1 MEIITFNDCRK
12 CGSKPRVRAFGSL
25 HLVTCPECLEET
37 LSDPDL
43 AVLAKRWNEL
53 NPARPVEITLSKAFS
68 PIKEIRL
75 TARID
80 DLDLETEPESESE
93 SESESETD
101 LAPESEPV
109 IPEYCAAN
117 LCKCGGGPV
126 YFQTRS
132 GQHFFIC
139 RECGQIVSDHI
150 AYSGLVAKWNELNP
164 SGWSHATAFSE
175 NPKFYVWNHGGDPD
189 QENDDEEDDI
199 PMCECCGKKSREPGC
214 DGWIYREGGRWFC
227 SKKCMDDW
235 YERMQ
240 PIKPAQDPETET
252 EPEAEPDLVPESEP
266 MLSEYCDDE
275 DPEEGPRDPNIPPVH
290 PIHRCSCGGEPEFY
304 SLLNGPIY
312 FICNKCRKRIFGFK
326 PFSEMIADWNKAN
339 PLDETERPNLDPG
352 RGPCTCQGFDSP
364 LQYQVGGDHY
374 RRFNYQP
381 VMFFRETNL
390 DFDRANAIKYLARV
404 GHKGDPVE
412 DLEKAAQYL
421 QFYEVRRM
429 YENSLCE
436 QFVNQ
441 IDEVPIRHAIRYLF
455 SGEVT
460 LAKMAIDK
468 VLEMYRKPEAKQ

>member
-53 NPARPVEITLSKAFS
+53 NPTRPVEITLSKAFS

-80 DLDLETEPESESE
+80 DLDLETEPEDEPE

-101 LAPESEPV
+101 MAPESEPV
-109 IPEYCAAN
+109 I
-117 LCKCGGGPV
+117 
-126 YFQTRS
+126 
-132 GQHFFIC
+132 
-139 RECGQIVSDHI
+139 
-150 AYSGLVAKWNELNP
+150 P

-175 NPKFYVWNHGGDPD
+175 NPKIYVWNHGGDPD
-189 QENDDEEDDI
+189 QESE
-199 PMCECCGKKSREPGC
+199 
-214 DGWIYREGGRWFC
+214 
-227 SKKCMDDW
+227 
-235 YERMQ
+235 
-240 PIKPAQDPETET
+240 PETE
-252 EPEAEPDLVPESEP
+252 P
-266 MLSEYCDDE
+266 
-275 DPEEGPRDPNIPPVH
+275 
-290 PIHRCSCGGEPEFY
+290 
-304 SLLNGPIY
+304 
-312 FICNKCRKRIFGFK
+312 
-326 PFSEMIADWNKAN
+326 
-339 PLDETERPNLDPG
+339 ERPNLDPG
-352 RGPCTCQGFDSP
+352 RGPCTCPGFDSP

-374 RRFNYQP
+374 RRFSYQP

-436 QFVNQ
+436 QFVDQ

-468 VLEMYRKPEAKQ
+468 VLEMYRKPEAEQ

>member
-37 LSDPDL
+37 LTDPDL
-43 AVLAKRWNEL
+43 ADLAKRWNEL
-53 NPARPVEITLSKAFS
+53 NPARPVEINLSKAFS
-68 PIKEIRL
+68 PIKEIHL

-80 DLDLETEPESESE
+80 DLDLETEPESEPE
-93 SESESETD
+93 TEPEDETD
-101 LAPESEPV
+101 MAPESEPCL
-109 IPEYCAAN
+109 P
-117 LCKCGGGPV
+117 P
-126 YFQTRS
+126 
-132 GQHFFIC
+132 
-139 RECGQIVSDHI
+139 
-150 AYSGLVAKWNELNP
+150 
-164 SGWSHATAFSE
+164 GWSHATAFSE
-175 NPKFYVWNHGGDPD
+175 NPKIYVWNHGGDPD
-189 QENDDEEDDI
+189 QESE
-199 PMCECCGKKSREPGC
+199 
-214 DGWIYREGGRWFC
+214 
-227 SKKCMDDW
+227 
-235 YERMQ
+235 
-240 PIKPAQDPETET
+240 PETE
-252 EPEAEPDLVPESEP
+252 P
-266 MLSEYCDDE
+266 
-275 DPEEGPRDPNIPPVH
+275 
-290 PIHRCSCGGEPEFY
+290 
-304 SLLNGPIY
+304 
-312 FICNKCRKRIFGFK
+312 
-326 PFSEMIADWNKAN
+326 
-339 PLDETERPNLDPG
+339 ERPNLDPG
-352 RGPCTCQGFDSP
+352 RGPCTCPGFNSP

-436 QFVNQ
+436 QFVDQ

-468 VLEMYRKPEAKQ
+468 VLEMYRKPEEETK

>member
-25 HLVTCPECLEET
+25 HLVTCPECLDET

-53 NPARPVEITLSKAFS
+53 NPAHPVEINLSKAFS

-80 DLDLETEPESESE
+80 DLDLETEPETETE
-93 SESESETD
+93 IESESETD
-101 LAPESEPV
+101 MAPESEPV

-117 LCKCGGGPV
+117 PCKCGGDPI
-126 YFQTRS
+126 YFQTRD
-132 GQHFFIC
+132 GKHTFIC
-139 RECGQIVSDHI
+139 RECGQTVSDHM

-175 NPKFYVWNHGGDPD
+175 NPKIYVWNHGGDPD
-189 QENDDEEDDI
+189 QE
-199 PMCECCGKKSREPGC
+199 SEP
-214 DGWIYREGGRWFC
+214 
-227 SKKCMDDW
+227 
-235 YERMQ
+235 
-240 PIKPAQDPETET
+240 ET
-252 EPEAEPDLVPESEP
+252 EPE
-266 MLSEYCDDE
+266 
-275 DPEEGPRDPNIPPVH
+275 
-290 PIHRCSCGGEPEFY
+290 
-304 SLLNGPIY
+304 
-312 FICNKCRKRIFGFK
+312 
-326 PFSEMIADWNKAN
+326 
-339 PLDETERPNLDPG
+339 RPNLNPG
-352 RGPCTCQGFDSP
+352 RGPCTCPGFDSP

-374 RRFNYQP
+374 RRFSYQP

-436 QFVNQ
+436 QFVDQ

-468 VLEMYRKPEAKQ
+468 VLEMYRKPEDETK

>member
-53 NPARPVEITLSKAFS
+53 NPARPVGINLSKAFS

-80 DLDLETEPESESE
+80 DLDLETEPEDEPE
-93 SESESETD
+93 DETD
-101 LAPESEPV
+101 MAPESEPV
-109 IPEYCAAN
+109 I
-117 LCKCGGGPV
+117 
-126 YFQTRS
+126 
-132 GQHFFIC
+132 
-139 RECGQIVSDHI
+139 
-150 AYSGLVAKWNELNP
+150 P

-175 NPKFYVWNHGGDPD
+175 NPKIYVWNHGGDQD
-189 QENDDEEDDI
+189 QE
-199 PMCECCGKKSREPGC
+199 S
-214 DGWIYREGGRWFC
+214 
-227 SKKCMDDW
+227 
-235 YERMQ
+235 
-240 PIKPAQDPETET
+240 ETET
-252 EPEAEPDLVPESEP
+252 EPEPDLTQESDPVFPVEF
-266 MLSEYCDDE
+266 MKLNRCLCGSDALNITTSEGEAALVCRDCGKLITAQTIASLIVKWNEQNPIQELKDSFAKRAGKAFREFMQQVHLYRQNPDL
-275 DPEEGPRDPNIPPVH
+275 PRPKN
-290 PIHRCSCGGEPEFY
+290 CLCGGEPELFDLGEGIIQFVCQKCGKSVCSELPIS
-304 SLLNGPIY
+304 SLIEKWNRLNT
-312 FICNKCRKRIFGFK
+312 
-326 PFSEMIADWNKAN
+326 
-339 PLDETERPNLDPG
+339 LDSTLDQSVEPERPNLDPG
-352 RGPCTCQGFDSP
+352 RGPCTCPGFDSP

-374 RRFNYQP
+374 RRFSYQP

-436 QFVNQ
+436 QFVDQ

-460 LAKMAIDK
+460 LAKMALDRVMETFK
-468 VLEMYRKPEAKQ
+468 KPEEEKK

>member
-1 MEIITFNDCRK
+1 MEKKERVLNRCRN
-12 CGSKPRVRAFGSL
+12 CGHRPGLSTIPPWTVAECGICKQIQSAANYPE
-25 HLVTCPECLEET
+25 LV
-37 LSDPDL
+37 
-43 AVLAKRWNEL
+43 KRWNEA
-53 NPARPVEITLSKAFS
+53 NPKGEPDNGAKPEPIWTALEGEPEFNLAPDSEPVLPKNSAANPCKCGGDVIYFQTIGEEHWFICSKCGQKLSSKISYPDLVAKWNEANQNKEPRKKISLSQAFS
-68 PIKEIRL
+68 PIKEIHL

-80 DLDLETEPESESE
+80 DLDLETEPEIEPE
-93 SESESETD
+93 TEPEDETD
-101 LAPESEPV
+101 MAPESEPCL
-109 IPEYCAAN
+109 P
-117 LCKCGGGPV
+117 P
-126 YFQTRS
+126 
-132 GQHFFIC
+132 
-139 RECGQIVSDHI
+139 
-150 AYSGLVAKWNELNP
+150 
-164 SGWSHATAFSE
+164 GWSHATDFSSF
-175 NPKFYVWNHGGDPD
+175 K
-189 QENDDEEDDI
+189 
-199 PMCECCGKKSREPGC
+199 
-214 DGWIYREGGRWFC
+214 
-227 SKKCMDDW
+227 
-235 YERMQ
+235 
-240 PIKPAQDPETET
+240 
-252 EPEAEPDLVPESEP
+252 
-266 MLSEYCDDE
+266 

-312 FICNKCRKRIFGFK
+312 FICNKCRKRITGFK

-339 PLDETERPNLDPG
+339 PLDESERPNLDPG
-352 RGPCTCQGFDSP
+352 RGPCTCPGFNSP

-436 QFVNQ
+436 QFVDQ

-468 VLEMYRKPEAKQ
+468 VLEMYRKPEDETK

>member
-37 LSDPDL
+37 LTDPDL
-43 AVLAKRWNEL
+43 ADLAKRWNEL
-53 NPARPVEITLSKAFS
+53 NPTRSVGITLSKAFS

-80 DLDLETEPESESE
+80 DLDLETEPEDEPE
-93 SESESETD
+93 DESETEPED
-101 LAPESEPV
+101 ETDMAPESEPV
-109 IPEYCAAN
+109 LP
-117 LCKCGGGPV
+117 P
-126 YFQTRS
+126 
-132 GQHFFIC
+132 
-139 RECGQIVSDHI
+139 
-150 AYSGLVAKWNELNP
+150 
-164 SGWSHATAFSE
+164 GWSHATDFSSF
-175 NPKFYVWNHGGDPD
+175 K
-189 QENDDEEDDI
+189 
-199 PMCECCGKKSREPGC
+199 
-214 DGWIYREGGRWFC
+214 
-227 SKKCMDDW
+227 
-235 YERMQ
+235 
-240 PIKPAQDPETET
+240 
-252 EPEAEPDLVPESEP
+252 
-266 MLSEYCDDE
+266 
-275 DPEEGPRDPNIPPVH
+275 DPEERTVDPNIPPVH

-312 FICNKCRKRIFGFK
+312 FICNKCRKMITGFK

-339 PLDETERPNLDPG
+339 PLDEPERPNLDPG
-352 RGPCTCQGFDSP
+352 RGPCTCPGFDSP

-436 QFVNQ
+436 QFVDQ

-468 VLEMYRKPEAKQ
+468 VLEMYRKPEEETK

>member
-12 CGSKPRVRAFGSL
+12 CGSKPRVLAFGSL
-25 HLVTCPECLEET
+25 HLVTCPECLKET
-37 LSDPDL
+37 LTDPDL
-43 AVLAKRWNEL
+43 ADLAKRWNEL
-53 NPARPVEITLSKAFS
+53 NPTRSVGINLSKAFS

-80 DLDLETEPESESE
+80 DLDLETEPEDEPE
-93 SESESETD
+93 DETD
-101 LAPESEPV
+101 MAPESEPV
-109 IPEYCAAN
+109 LPLEDKPFQCSCGGNPIDVSRRGRIVWICN
-117 LCKCGGGPV
+117 KCG
-126 YFQTRS
+126 QTLVDKPNNS
-132 GQHFFIC
+132 KLT
-139 RECGQIVSDHI
+139 EEDVDQIFDGHYTS
-150 AYSGLVAKWNELNP
+150 ELEPEMEPAIP
-164 SGWSHATAFSE
+164 SGWSHATDFSSF
-175 NPKFYVWNHGGDPD
+175 K
-189 QENDDEEDDI
+189 
-199 PMCECCGKKSREPGC
+199 
-214 DGWIYREGGRWFC
+214 
-227 SKKCMDDW
+227 
-235 YERMQ
+235 
-240 PIKPAQDPETET
+240 DPEK
-252 EPEAEPDLVPESEP
+252 
-266 MLSEYCDDE
+266 
-275 DPEEGPRDPNIPPVH
+275 GPRDPNIPPVH

-312 FICNKCRKRIFGFK
+312 FICNKCRKMITGFK

-339 PLDETERPNLDPG
+339 PLDEPERPNLDPG
-352 RGPCTCQGFDSP
+352 RGPCTCPGFNSP

-374 RRFNYQP
+374 RRFSYQP

-436 QFVNQ
+436 QFVDQ

-468 VLEMYRKPEAKQ
+468 VLEMYRKPEAEQ

>member
-1 MEIITFNDCRK
+1 MEIITFNKCRK
-12 CGSKPRVRAFGSL
+12 CGSEPRVEPFGSL
-25 HLVTCPECLEET
+25 HLVTCPECLDDT
-37 LSDPDL
+37 FTNPDL
-43 AVLAKRWNEL
+43 ASLSRIWNEA
-53 NPARPVEITLSKAFS
+53 NPNKEPKKEISLSKAFS

-80 DLDLETEPESESE
+80 DLDMETEPED
-93 SESESETD
+93 ETD
-101 LAPESEPV
+101 MAPESEPV
-109 IPEYCAAN
+109 IP
-117 LCKCGGGPV
+117 P
-126 YFQTRS
+126 
-132 GQHFFIC
+132 
-139 RECGQIVSDHI
+139 
-150 AYSGLVAKWNELNP
+150 
-164 SGWSHATAFSE
+164 GWSHATDFSSF
-175 NPKFYVWNHGGDPD
+175 K
-189 QENDDEEDDI
+189 
-199 PMCECCGKKSREPGC
+199 
-214 DGWIYREGGRWFC
+214 
-227 SKKCMDDW
+227 
-235 YERMQ
+235 
-240 PIKPAQDPETET
+240 
-252 EPEAEPDLVPESEP
+252 DLVE
-266 MLSEYCDDE
+266 
-275 DPEEGPRDPNIPPVH
+275 RTVDPNIPPVH
-290 PIHRCSCGGEPEFY
+290 TIHRCSCGGEPEFY

-312 FICNKCRKRIFGFK
+312 FICNKCRKMITGFK

-352 RGPCTCQGFDSP
+352 RGPCTCPGFNSP

-374 RRFNYQP
+374 RRFSYQP

-436 QFVNQ
+436 QFVDQ

-468 VLEMYRKPEAKQ
+468 VLEMYRKPEAEQ